1 MIGKK
6 KLSDVRRELTELLE
20 RLPKEPPGSWLEREI
35 QAAEG
40 QPDRDVE
47 TLRMLQSAL
56 RRSRKEKGAV
66 PTPTVPVGNQDLPEP
81 AHAF

>member
-6 KLSDVRRELTELLE
+6 KLSDVRRELTDLLD

-35 QAAEG
+35 EAAER

-47 TLRMLQSAL
+47 TLRMLQAAL
-56 RRSRKEKGAV
+56 RQPRKKKAV
-66 PTPTVPVGNQDLPEP
+66 PTRS
-81 AHAF
+81 